1 MESRI
6 RILRSMPV
14 LIRALTGS
22 RQCSGVVRDGEKVT
36 HTGQAYDENDY
47 RRLRFVG
54 RVKEVNEQF
63 AINLVAEEP
72 VQEVEG
78 RTTWCDGGNGALGHP
93 RVYLNLD
100 KDENAVCGYCGLRFR
115 QKHQHH

>member
-1 MESRI
+1 MVPFVIAVIVFKWQTVYGLS
-6 RILRSMPV
+6 L
-14 LIRALTGS
+14 
-22 RQCSGVVRDGEKVT
+22 
-36 HTGQAYDENDY
+36 QAYDENDY

-78 RTTWCDGGNGALGHP
+78 RTTWCDGGNGGLGHP
-93 RVYLNLD
+93 RVYINLD
-100 KDENAVCGYCGLRFR
+100 KNENAVCGYCGLRFR